1 MDTTE
6 PFLLSSSLFFNFTD
20 LHSISTEAIIYGI
33 IALVLLI
40 ILAFIAG
47 TEDAIFAII
56 PAKIKELKR
65 NPDKKNELIIK
76 LLETPQNLKATFWI
90 LKNILYIGIFIFI
103 GLLFG
108 GILKPISF
116 TTWHFLFGIAIIVV
130 FVFLF
135 KEAMPQLL
143 FSKSK
148 FSFARSM
155 VSIIAVFHKFFRP
168 LSNFIVNSTSIITKK
183 LLKRRKITLDELSEA
198 LNLSSQE
205 IKGDENILKG
215 IIKFGNIDAKEIMK
229 SRIDVFAVDINT
241 EFNDLLDIIIK
252 SGHSRIPV
260 YEESFDDVKGV
271 LYIKDLL
278 PFMKDGNDFKWQD
291 LIRPPYFVPETKKI
305 NGLLKEFQANKIH
318 LAIVI
323 DEYGGTYGI
332 VTMEDILEEIVGEI
346 TDESDIDEA
355 YYSKINQNTY
365 IFEGKTLLNDFYKI
379 MNINDDF
386 FSEMKGDADTIAGI
400 ILELKGEI
408 PRKHELIT
416 YKNLTFKVESA
427 DKRRIKKVKVIID

>member
-6 PFLLSSSLFFNFTD
+6 PFLLSSSLLFNFTD
-20 LHSISTEAIIYGI
+20 LHNLSTEAIIYGI

-90 LKNILYIGIFIFI
+90 LKNILYIGIFIII

-116 TTWHFLFGIAIIVV
+116 TTWHFLVGIAIIVI
-130 FVFLF
+130 FIFLF
-135 KEAMPQLL
+135 KEGIPQLL

-241 EFNDLLDIIIK
+241 EFNDLLDIIIN

-260 YEESFDDVKGV
+260 YEDSFDDVKGV

-379 MNINDDF
+379 LNINDDF

>member
-1 MDTTE
+1 
-6 PFLLSSSLFFNFTD
+6 
-20 LHSISTEAIIYGI
+20 
-33 IALVLLI
+33 VLLI